1 MSSSPEIVKSGLLEK
16 RSQNKGRF
24 TAENYKKRFFVLN
37 KSYFK
42 YYDGTADVVYE
53 ENTQFFTLYVVASSP
68 DERQSWVDAIRK
80 EAINQDAR
88 FLQKYH
94 KGVWT
99 KSLGKFNCCDQVDR
113 GAMGCLV
120 STPETNPEIGVG
132 GIIPAMMHSQQGRC
146 PPQPVLRPLP
156 PTNNQKQ
163 LYIAIYDYDP
173 VEDGDLELC
182 KAESILKETGHEGCF
197 LVRDSVSTP
206 GLYSLSLFTR
216 EAGISVR
223 HYHIKKN
230 RDGYFYIAENHVFES
245 IPDVINYHKYNAGGL
260 VTRLKEPP
268 RRNTKPTTAGFGHSQ
283 FEIDPKDLTIGEQLG
298 AGCFGSVHKG
308 TYRGMVV
315 AVKKMKENAMSEESF
330 KEEAKTMTQLSHKN
344 LVQLY
349 GVVTKSRPM
358 CIVTELMR
366 NGALNNYLQRH
377 RARLTSQVS
386 RLLDFCVQVCQGMA
400 YLESRKFIHRDLA
413 ARNCLVGENAVI
425 KVADFG
431 LARYV
436 LDDEY
441 QSSAGTK
448 FPVKW
453 APPEVLQYTRF
464 SSKSD
469 VWAFGI
475 LMWEVFTCGE
485 MPYREKRNVDVVD
498 FVVTQNKRLAKPS
511 NTPMIVYQIMMRCWD
526 KCKLGKDGVS
536 SANWGRMGFQC
547 KLGKDGFPVQT
558 GEGWGFQCKL
568 GKDGVSSANW
578 GRMGFQ
584 CKLGK
589 DGCSSANWGRMGFQC
604 KLGKDGVSSANW
616 GRMGFPVQT
625 GEGWGFQ
632 CKLGKDGVSSANW
645 GRMGFQCKLQ
655 PQRYM

>member
-1 MSSSPEIVKSGLLEK
+1 MARRMSAAEHIKSGILEK

-24 TAENYKKRFFVLN
+24 TAENYKRRLFVLTRTH
-37 KSYFK
+37 FK
-42 YYDGTADVVYE
+42 YYDGNTDKLGRKKGEIPLKFVKVVEHVDDYMLESKTNAFQVVYE
-53 ENTQFFTLYVVASSP
+53 ENTIFFTLYVVASTTQ
-68 DERQSWVDAIRK
+68 ERQAWVDAIRR
-80 EAINQDAR
+80 EANRQDAR
-88 FLQKYH
+88 FLQKFH
-94 KGVWT
+94 RGVWT
-99 KSLGKFNCCDQVDR
+99 RSLGKFNCCDQVDR
-113 GAMGCLV
+113 GAMGCVV
-120 STPETNPEIGVG
+120 STSESFPTEPLDSGVLPG
-132 GIIPAMMHSQQGRC
+132 
-146 PPQPVLRPLP
+146 LLP
-156 PTNNQKQ
+156 PVMHNMQLRGPPEPPPRPVPANNQKQ
-163 LYIAIYDYDP
+163 KQMYIAIYDYDP

-182 KAESILKETGHEGCF
+182 KGDEYEILDNTREHWWKAKSREGKTGYIPSNYVKKKFDLEIYDWYYKELSRAQSESIIRENGREGCF

-206 GLYSLSLFTR
+206 GLYSLSLFTK
-216 EAGISVR
+216 ESGTSVR

-230 RDGYFYIAENHVFES
+230 PEGYFFIAENHIFES

-268 RRNTKPTTAGFGHSQ
+268 QRNTKPTTAGFGHSQ
-283 FEIDPKDLTIGEQLG
+283 FEIDPKDLNIGEQLG

-308 TYRGMVV
+308 TFRGQVV
-315 AVKKMKENAMSEESF
+315 AVKRMKENAMSEESF

-386 RLLDFCVQVCQGMA
+386 KLLDFCVQVCQGMT
-400 YLESRKFIHRDLA
+400 YLEHRKFIHRDLA
-413 ARNCLVGENAVI
+413 ARNCLVGENGVV

-469 VWAFGI
+469 VWAYGI

-498 FVVTQNKRLAKPS
+498 FVVTQNKRLAKPN
-511 NTPMIVYQIMMRCWD
+511 NTPQIIYHVMMKCWD
-526 KCKLGKDGVS
+526 KDPDP
-536 SANWGRMGFQC
+536 RPGFLDLQ
-547 KLGKDGFPVQT
+547 KQLSELNR
-558 GEGWGFQCKL
+558 EG
-568 GKDGVSSANW
+568 DY
-578 GRMGFQ
+578 
-584 CKLGK
+584 
-589 DGCSSANWGRMGFQC
+589 
-604 KLGKDGVSSANW
+604 
-616 GRMGFPVQT
+616 PHI
-625 GEGWGFQ
+625 E
-632 CKLGKDGVSSANW
+632 
-645 GRMGFQCKLQ
+645 
-655 PQRYM
+655 

>member
-42 YYDGTADVVYE
+42 YYDGTADKLGRKKGEIPLRFVKVVEFVDDYMLENKRNAFQVVYE

-182 KAESILKETGHEGCF
+182 KGDEYEILDNSREHWWRAKNRDGKTGYIPSNYVKKKFDLEIYDWYYKELSRAQAESILKETGHEGCF

-358 CIVTELMR
+358 C
-366 NGALNNYLQRH
+366 ALNNYLQRH

-511 NTPMIVYQIMMRCWD
+511 NTPMIVYQIMMKCWD
-526 KCKLGKDGVS
+526 KDPEQRPSFVDLT
-536 SANWGRMGFQC
+536 NQMTELNR
-547 KLGKDGFPVQT
+547 
-558 GEGWGFQCKL
+558 EG
-568 GKDGVSSANW
+568 DY
-578 GRMGFQ
+578 
-584 CKLGK
+584 
-589 DGCSSANWGRMGFQC
+589 
-604 KLGKDGVSSANW
+604 
-616 GRMGFPVQT
+616 PHI
-625 GEGWGFQ
+625 E
-632 CKLGKDGVSSANW
+632 
-645 GRMGFQCKLQ
+645 
-655 PQRYM
+655 

>member
-1 MSSSPEIVKSGLLEK
+1 MASRMSSPEIVKSGPLEK

-24 TAENYKKRFFVLN
+24 TAENYKRRFFVLN
-37 KSYFK
+37 RTHLK
-42 YYDGTADVVYE
+42 YYDGNGDKLGRKKGEIPLRFVKVVEFVDDYMLESKCDAFQVVYE
-53 ENTQFFTLYVVASSP
+53 ENLSFFTLYVVARTSE
-68 DERQSWVDAIRK
+68 ERQAWVEAIRK
-80 EAINQDAR
+80 EANNQDAR

-94 KGVWT
+94 RGVWT
-99 KSLGKFNCCDQVDR
+99 RSQGKFNCCDQVDR
-113 GAMGCLV
+113 GAMGCVV
-120 STPETNPEIGVG
+120 STSELDPVEFAGGGGVNQVMQDFRRLQ
-132 GIIPAMMHSQQGRC
+132 PDRC
-146 PPQPVLRPLP
+146 PPQPPIRPIP
-156 PTNNQKQ
+156 SNNQKQ

-173 VEDGDLELC
+173 VEEGDLELC
-182 KAESILKETGHEGCF
+182 KGDEYEILDNSREHWWRAKNREGKAGYIPSNYVKKKFALEIYDWYYKDLSRAQAESILKEGGREGCF

-206 GLYSLSLFTR
+206 GLYSLSLFTN
-216 EAGISVR
+216 EGGLSVR

-230 RDGYFYIAENHVFES
+230 REGFFYIAENHVFDS

-283 FEIDPKDLTIGEQLG
+283 FEIDPKHLQIGEQLG

-308 TYRGMVV
+308 TFRGTVV
-315 AVKKMKENAMSEESF
+315 AVKRMKENAMSEESF

-377 RARLTSQVS
+377 RSRLSSQVS

-413 ARNCLVGENAVI
+413 ARNCLVGENAVV

-453 APPEVLQYTRF
+453 APPEVLQYTKF

-469 VWAFGI
+469 VWAYGI

-498 FVVTQNKRLAKPS
+498 FVVVQNKRLAKPP
-511 NTPMIVYQIMMRCWD
+511 NTPLIIYQIMMKCWD
-526 KCKLGKDGVS
+526 KDPEPRPSFADLQKQLFELNRDG
-536 SANWGRMGFQC
+536 
-547 KLGKDGFPVQT
+547 DYPHI
-558 GEGWGFQCKL
+558 E
-568 GKDGVSSANW
+568 
-578 GRMGFQ
+578 
-584 CKLGK
+584 
-589 DGCSSANWGRMGFQC
+589 
-604 KLGKDGVSSANW
+604 
-616 GRMGFPVQT
+616 
-625 GEGWGFQ
+625 
-632 CKLGKDGVSSANW
+632 
-645 GRMGFQCKLQ
+645 
-655 PQRYM
+655 